1 MLKHSLL
8 TLAILGSSYFSF
20 AQSKNDILYL
30 AEGTKEVQVKEIG
43 PNTIKYSYP
52 SESIVYT
59 ISKHQVAKI
68 SYASGREEIFD
79 SPIKKVK
86 GLDNAPQVYVTYNN
100 DEVTGLE
107 PIGQLFSKATGVT
120 ALSSVNNVKNRALD
134 KLKAEAAMIGANV
147 ILVGSVYQRGN
158 QFGGENQASNA
169 TQTTF
174 LGAAYS
180 TAPLDKE
187 KTVTLLTGQ
196 KYHHYQTHK
205 LNRNSFS
212 PERLVSSSY
221 DSDRQPLL
229 FEFDKIV
236 EKEDGVYVSSSHLP
250 VKGRELKVISA
261 DSDAVILM
269 ERNKKS
275 VINYYLISKEHN
287 LFTSR

>member
-20 AQSKNDILYL
+20 AQSKNDILYF
-30 AEGTKEVQVKEIG
+30 ADGTKEVQVKEIG

>member
-86 GLDNAPQVYVTYNN
+86 GLDNAPEVYVTYNN

-120 ALSSVNNVKNRALD
+120 ALASVNNVKNRALD

-158 QFGGENQASNA
+158 QFGGENQVSNA

-187 KTVTLLTGQ
+187 KTVALLTGQ

-205 LNRNSFS
+205 LNRNSWS
-212 PERLVSSSY
+212 PERVVSSSY
-221 DSDRQPLL
+221 DSDRQPLM

>member
-30 AEGTKEVQVKEIG
+30 ADGTKEVQVKEIG

-86 GLDNAPQVYVTYNN
+86 GLDNAPEVYVTYNN

>member
-100 DEVTGLE
+100 DEVIGLE

-158 QFGGENQASNA
+158 QFGGENQVSNA

-180 TAPLDKE
+180 TASLDKE
-187 KTVTLLTGQ
+187 KTVALLTGQ

-205 LNRNSFS
+205 LNRNSWS
-212 PERLVSSSY
+212 PERVVSSSY
-221 DSDRQPLL
+221 DIDRQPLM

>member
-100 DEVTGLE
+100 DEVIGLE

-158 QFGGENQASNA
+158 QFGGENQVSNA

-180 TAPLDKE
+180 TASLDKE
-187 KTVTLLTGQ
+187 KTVALLTGQ

-205 LNRNSFS
+205 LNRNSWS
-212 PERLVSSSY
+212 PERVVSSSY
-221 DSDRQPLL
+221 DSDRQPLM